1 MDSDQDGAVT
11 LPEWLSWITAHY
23 NQKESKK
30 VIPLNPIETPLD
42 TLDTQQQQQHHHEE
56 EEEEVALP
64 TSQSHLLAPLS
75 IYGNNSSPLRGVSHL
90 LARLRAIRDLAAQHS
105 HTTGTSGVGGGG
117 AGGDGLG
124 WRSERLDV
132 PDDAIPA
139 LSAWVYLAARSEEAL
154 RELTGEEF
162 LQEVPSS
169 LCVPVTTFACRSHA
183 HLPPPWLVRLT
194 TLP

>member
-30 VIPLNPIETPLD
+30 VIPLNPIETQLD
-42 TLDTQQQQQHHHEE
+42 TLDTQQQQQQHHHE

-90 LARLRAIRDLAAQHS
+90 LARLRAIRDLAAQHFRAMNQS
-105 HTTGTSGVGGGG
+105 S
-117 AGGDGLG
+117 
-124 WRSERLDV
+124 
-132 PDDAIPA
+132 DA
-139 LSAWVYLAARSEEAL
+139 SNAARF
-154 RELTGEEF
+154 RYF
-162 LQEVPSS
+162 
-169 LCVPVTTFACRSHA
+169 R
-183 HLPPPWLVRLT
+183 
-194 TLP
+194 TLPLRCPSTR

>member
-56 EEEEVALP
+56 EDVALP
-64 TSQSHLLAPLS
+64 T
-75 IYGNNSSPLRGVSHL
+75 SHL
-90 LARLRAIRDLAAQHS
+90 LARLRAIRDLAAQHIINYHIWTYRDLAAQHS
-105 HTTGTSGVGGGG
+105 HTTGTSGIGGGG

-139 LSAWVYLAARSEEAL
+139 LSAWVYLAGRSEEAL

-162 LQEVPSS
+162 LQEVPSP

-183 HLPPPWLVRLT
+183 HLPSPWLVRLT